1 MQTSQN
7 PADENKGAELL
18 LDIVNTFVVKSK
30 RIDIVVEIHYDLSLP
45 EVWDDS
51 CRLWTASDDGAIY
64 DDSIPLTDIAKVTQD
79 GNMIQI
85 RFSDVIT
92 NKHYSCLIDQGD
104 DATIVVF
111 ENLTVTNDMAA

>member
-7 PADENKGAELL
+7 PANESKGAELL
-18 LDIVNTFVVKSK
+18 LDVVNTFVVTNK
-30 RIDIVVEIHYDLSLP
+30 RIDILVEIHYDLSLP

-51 CRLWTASDDGAIY
+51 CRLWTASDEGATY
-64 DDSIPLTDIAKVTQD
+64 DDLVPLTDGAKVTQD

-85 RFSDVIT
+85 RFCEVIT
-92 NKHYSCLIDQGD
+92 NKQYSCLIDQGD

-111 ENLTVTNDMAA
+111 ENLTVTNDMTA

>member
-7 PADENKGAELL
+7 PANESKGAELL
-18 LDIVNTFVVKSK
+18 LDVVNTFVVTSK
-30 RIDIVVEIHYDLSLP
+30 RIDITVEIHYDLSLP
-45 EVWDDS
+45 EVWDDN
-51 CRLWTASDDGAIY
+51 CRLWTASDDGATY
-64 DDSIPLTDIAKVTQD
+64 DDLIPLTDNSKVTQD

-85 RFSDVIT
+85 RFSRVIT

-111 ENLTVTNDMAA
+111 ENVTVTNDMAV